1 MLGQVQGGPLSPD
14 SPLHIRPLRMTFVMG
29 GNSRAGCQQEKNFT
43 GRRNG
48 VYKGPEAEN
57 LSARSPL
64 WLQGEGRGH
73 KKCGGCMTQERYGL
87 WVRVPLAAML
97 GPP

>member
-1 MLGQVQGGPLSPD
+1 MRKRSKE
-14 SPLHIRPLRMTFVMG
+14 
-29 GNSRAGCQQEKNFT
+29 AEKNFT

-48 VYKGPEAEN
+48 ACKGPEAEK

-73 KKCGGCMTQERYGL
+73 KKCGGCMTQEGHGL
-87 WVRVPLAAML
+87 RAGVPPAAML